1 MINIL
6 DHISDMDIGNG
17 ETRRTNC
24 PVCNG
29 VKTFT
34 ATNNMGQLVWNCYK
48 AGCRVSGGT
57 RTHLTSDDIRKSL
70 GTVAEETEAVS
81 FQKPEWIVKDYSMI
95 QNFCRDW
102 ELHPSNLGL
111 LYDVRED
118 RVVFPVVHNNIMVDA
133 TGRALGKKL
142 PKWKRYG
149 KNSLPYVF
157 GCGKTGVVVED
168 CVSAAIVGATGG
180 SGCSEGGVYVGVA
193 VLGTSLSEVHKK
205 YLSQFE
211 TVIIA
216 LDPDALPKT
225 LQFAK
230 ELRGYVNNV
239 KVLRL
244 IDDLKYR
251 NPTDI
256 KNLNTLGDI

>member
-1 MINIL
+1 
-6 DHISDMDIGNG
+6 
-17 ETRRTNC
+17 
-24 PVCNG
+24 
-29 VKTFT
+29 
-34 ATNNMGQLVWNCYK
+34 
-48 AGCRVSGGT
+48 VSGGT
-57 RTHLTSDDIRKSL
+57 RTQLTSDDIRKSL
-70 GTVAEETEAVS
+70 GFAAAETEAVP
-81 FQKPEWIVKDYSMI
+81 FHKPDWVVRDYDAV
-95 QNFCRDW
+95 QDFCDTW
-102 ELHPSNLGL
+102 EIDARELGL
-111 LYDVRED
+111 LYDVREH

-133 TGRALGKKL
+133 TGRALGKKI

-149 KNSLPYVF
+149 KNPLPYAY

-168 CVSAAIVGATGG
+168 CVSAAIVGATNV

-193 VLGTSLSEVHKK
+193 VLGTSLSEAHKQ
-205 YLSQFE
+205 YLSQFS

-230 ELRGYVNNV
+230 ELRSHVDNV

-244 IDDLKYR
+244 TDDLKYY

-256 KNLNTLGDI
+256 QNLHTLGET